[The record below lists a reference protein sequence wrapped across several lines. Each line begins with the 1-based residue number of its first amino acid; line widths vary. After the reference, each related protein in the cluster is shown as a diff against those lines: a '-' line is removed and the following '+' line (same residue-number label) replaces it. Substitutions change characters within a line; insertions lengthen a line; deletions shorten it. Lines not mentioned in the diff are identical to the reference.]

1 MNPIIA
7 ACLVVAGL
15 AVGGTATLAGS
26 ADCRDRWQPRHAG
39 TAPAADGEPAAR
51 AASLPTCHYQDIP
64 TRYHGLDDWRRS
76 MLDTNL
82 RLSRHYKPTDL
93 VSTSNANIGGSGRV
107 RSFVI
112 PDLKA
117 MAWAAHKAHAG
128 IAVRS
133 SYRSYQQQV
142 STFAGWVARQGYK
155 QALKYSARPG
165 HSEHQLGTTIDFRSA
180 NSALPPWGYTD
191 WAKTPS
197 GHWMG
202 QHAWQYG
209 FILSYP
215 RGKTSE
221 TCYGYEPWHFRYVGR
236 EEAKLVHDSGLTL
249 RRYLWRN
256 FETAG

>member
-1 MNPIIA
+1 MPSIRRLA
-7 ACLVVAGL
+7 LVLLLVAGL
-15 AVGGTATLAGS
+15 LVPQAALGAGPAAQPIADGT
-26 ADCRDRWQPRHAG
+26 
-39 TAPAADGEPAAR
+39 TAPLTTAAFPPLPACRYVDVA
-51 AASLPTCHYQDIP
+51 
-64 TRYHGLDDWRRS
+64 TRFGAYRNWRKT
-76 MLDTNL
+76 LVDTNL
-82 RLSRHYKPTDL
+82 MVGKAYRPPDL
-93 VSTSNANIGGSGRV
+93 VSVSQAGIGGSGMV
-107 RSFVI
+107 RALVI
-112 PDLKA
+112 DDLRA
-117 MAWAAHKAHAG
+117 MAAAARKAGAG

-133 SYRSYQQQV
+133 AFRSYTEQISV
-142 STFAGWVARQGYK
+142 FNGWVAQQGY
-155 QALKYSARPG
+155 QMALLYSARAG

-202 QHAWQYG
+202 KHAWQYG

-215 RGKTSE
+215 KGKTSE

-236 EEAKLVHDSGLTL
+236 DEARLVHQSGLTL